1 VEVFANTGSQ
11 EVNNYAYTDN
21 AIGGGTTYYRLVK
34 ISVNG
39 EQEVLETISLTNDFD
54 EQLKIY
60 PNPSK
65 GEVTVRVDE
74 KSKIERLL
82 IYDAI
87 GRFIE
92 EIDLTENVYFSFELP
107 KDKGIYF
114 LHVSGLD
121 F

>member
-1 VEVFANTGSQ
+1 MR
-11 EVNNYAYTDN
+11 
-21 AIGGGTTYYRLVK
+21 YYLQ
-34 ISVNG
+34 ILI
-39 EQEVLETISLTNDFD
+39 VLGIF
-54 EQLKIY
+54 QLKIY

-121 F
+121 FNELQTVIKE